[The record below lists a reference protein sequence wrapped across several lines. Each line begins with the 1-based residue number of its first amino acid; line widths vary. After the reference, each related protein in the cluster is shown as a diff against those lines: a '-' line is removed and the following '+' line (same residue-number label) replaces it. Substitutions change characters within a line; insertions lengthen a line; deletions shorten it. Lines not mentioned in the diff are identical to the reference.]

1 MTVSSFCPQRCNP
14 LINASLE
21 LSSSPTKREVSY
33 LSRKEEKLTHLEFHK
48 HLALAD
54 KLLFRFIISQ
64 LESVVSRV
72 FYESSNSRP
81 KKRRGEKDTILLQHS
96 ALSFS

>member
-33 LSRKEEKLTHLEFHK
+33 LSRKEEKLIHLEFHK
-48 HLALAD
+48 HLTL
-54 KLLFRFIISQ
+54 
-64 LESVVSRV
+64 VVQFTVQVRY
-72 FYESSNSRP
+72 F
-81 KKRRGEKDTILLQHS
+81 T
-96 ALSFS
+96 A

>member
-48 HLALAD
+48 HLTLAVQ
-54 KLLFRFIISQ
+54 FTVQVRYF
-64 LESVVSRV
+64 
-72 FYESSNSRP
+72 
-81 KKRRGEKDTILLQHS
+81 T
-96 ALSFS
+96 A

>member
-48 HLALAD
+48 HL
-54 KLLFRFIISQ
+54 S
-64 LESVVSRV
+64 
-72 FYESSNSRP
+72 
-81 KKRRGEKDTILLQHS
+81 TS
-96 ALSFS
+96 AVQFTVQVRYFTA